1 MTKFT
6 DFKADVALSTYRHV
20 LNDGVKPLIGYSKK
34 LNKVETADKQLLL
47 LGTVHRLALPYFEK
61 GFFELEIF
69 KRKFSGNGQ
78 YKEFKVLEMFPDGY
92 QLFGAF
98 KGHSELI
105 RLIEAL
111 LTTRS
116 QEATKHLVVGVG
128 TQPVFK
134 GSTHAELIQT
144 CETLLES
151 FERERVERLYRAI
164 CTKNG
169 WGKYATT
176 GEPAV
181 RTEVRTASISTPA
194 EFLENLMNKA
204 G

>member
-1 MTKFT
+1 MSNFAN
-6 DFKADVALSTYRHV
+6 FKADVALSTYRHV
-20 LNDGVKPLIGYSKK
+20 LNDGIKPIIGYSKK
-34 LNKVETADKQLLL
+34 VGKAETADKQLLL
-47 LGTVHRLALPYFEK
+47 FGIVHRLALPYFAK

-69 KRKFSGNGQ
+69 KRKHDANGQ
-78 YKEFKVLEMFPDGY
+78 YKEFKVLQMFPDGY
-92 QLFGAF
+92 QLFGAY
-98 KGHSELI
+98 KGNKELI
-105 RLIEAL
+105 QLIEAL
-111 LTTRS
+111 LTTGS

-144 CETLLES
+144 CESLLES
-151 FERERVERLYRAI
+151 FERDRVERLYRAI

-181 RTEVRTASISTPA
+181 RTEVRTAGISTPA
-194 EFLENLMNKA
+194 EFLENLLKQGA
-204 G
+204 